1 MSDKLEVTELE
12 ALKRKKKAL
21 ETDVSQN
28 YIAELQS
35 DPNNRASTTIKV
47 QVLISHSM
55 ERNNSLHFI
64 IQYYLVKIKIN
75 KQNIHL
81 TSF

>member
-1 MSDKLEVTELE
+1 MSDKLEVTELK